1 MVQDAITVISTLG
14 FPIACVLGMAFF
26 IWQVYKNYTATSKE
40 REDKLYD
47 MIGECQTT
55 NEELLKTNASFVA
68 VIEKYNEDLSAI
80 RTDVAVIKDYFEFNK
95 KDGD

>member
-1 MVQDAITVISTLG
+1 MTIISTLG

-26 IWQVYKNYTATSKE
+26 IWQVYKNYIKTSKE

-47 MIGECQTT
+47 MISECQTT

-80 RTDVAVIKDYFEFNK
+80 RNDVAVIKDYFEFNK